1 MHASSAKTVLL
12 LLYPGSDFRFVI
24 NFNAQYINVCS
35 FAQLLKPSHPPS
47 TSLCAMIPSWTK
59 KVVQGVIAF
68 NVGSV
73 AFALRR
79 KVKMLFWGNSVVSIY
94 GVGTLACQ

>member
-1 MHASSAKTVLL
+1 MLL
-12 LLYPGSDFRFVI
+12 PSYPGSDFRFVI

-35 FAQLLKPSHPPS
+35 FVLLKPSHPPS
-47 TSLCAMIPSWTK
+47 TSLCAMISSGAK

-79 KVKMLFWGNSVVSIY
+79 KVKMLSWINSVVSIY